1 MERTK
6 DMPLWVFLG
15 LMNIETRKGA
25 RTLVMLA
32 VLATVVCLPV
42 SYYLEDWSWLA
53 MMVSMTLW
61 YGLCFRWIEN
71 NTGWG

>member
-32 VLATVVCLPV
+32 VLATV
-42 SYYLEDWSWLA
+42 
-53 MMVSMTLW
+53 
-61 YGLCFRWIEN
+61 
-71 NTGWG
+71 